1 MAFIFLD
8 YLYNLPN
15 ATGGIDEIAKQTISS
30 VPSLAPLLLVFVW
43 FLVFLGGTIRQNL
56 RSGSADYPAWAVAAS
71 LSTFMT
77 ALIMSIAS
85 GFINLTNLVVIIVVT
100 IFSFVWLALD
110 KRGNEM

>member
-1 MAFIFLD
+1 MTD

-15 ATGGIDEIAKQTISS
+15 ATSGIDEIAKQTITA

-56 RSGSADYPAWAVAAS
+56 RNGSADYPAWAVAAS
-71 LSTFMT
+71 LATFMT
-77 ALIMSIAS
+77 TLIMSISS